1 MAYIKNAG
9 IRAGRT
15 FVQAFV
21 AVMIANQANLF
32 EADVIMA
39 ALVAGASAVVSV
51 LQNAL
56 EDAPFAFMSKI
67 PKTPETQPECPTE
80 IQRLKEPVGEVIGD
94 ERVVEH
100 RLVQNGNSFE
110 CITIKE
116 KIDIPTQVLE
126 NIPDVGTVTATVA
139 VAVTATTSA
148 LLAKPLADLL
158 LRLVKPATKK
168 VLEKIAVLRGK
179 KIPAQS
185 VSARLAEQRQRNQ
198 AAKALRS
205 VRPLKRK

>member
-1 MAYIKNAG
+1 MAKKSKDMAYIKNAG

-67 PKTPETQPECPTE
+67 PK
-80 IQRLKEPVGEVIGD
+80 G
-94 ERVVEH
+94 
-100 RLVQNGNSFE
+100 
-110 CITIKE
+110 
-116 KIDIPTQVLE
+116 
-126 NIPDVGTVTATVA
+126 
-139 VAVTATTSA
+139 
-148 LLAKPLADLL
+148 
-158 LRLVKPATKK
+158 
-168 VLEKIAVLRGK
+168 
-179 KIPAQS
+179 
-185 VSARLAEQRQRNQ
+185 
-198 AAKALRS
+198 
-205 VRPLKRK
+205 